1 MDRVKI
7 LNSQKE
13 KKRKENLILEK
24 EHTKTGKRT
33 SVLLSGQVLLP
44 LSHSFSHTH
53 THTHTAVG
61 IELCHPYFQAKLQIQ
76 NHPTPLHFPPKRI
89 KLF

>member
-1 MDRVKI
+1 MDRVK
-7 LNSQKE
+7 NKDFEFS
-13 KKRKENLILEK
+13 KRKENLILEK
-24 EHTKTGKRT
+24 EHSKQAKGP
-33 SVLLSGQVLLP
+33 LFCCQV
-44 LSHSFSHTH
+44 SSFSHFHIHFHTHTH

-76 NHPTPLHFPPKRI
+76 NHLSPLHFPPKRI